1 MAAPLEDRLT
11 ELEVKLAFVDD
22 TVTTLNA
29 TVSAHDRALAEMRDA
44 LERLRADLSGV
55 RGALSHDVHDEPPP
69 PHY

>member
-22 TVTTLNA
+22 TVATLNA
-29 TVSAHDRALAEMRDA
+29 TVSGHDRALAEMRLA
-44 LERLRADLSGV
+44 IERLRAELMGV
-55 RGALSHDVHDEPPP
+55 RGALAHDAHDEPPP